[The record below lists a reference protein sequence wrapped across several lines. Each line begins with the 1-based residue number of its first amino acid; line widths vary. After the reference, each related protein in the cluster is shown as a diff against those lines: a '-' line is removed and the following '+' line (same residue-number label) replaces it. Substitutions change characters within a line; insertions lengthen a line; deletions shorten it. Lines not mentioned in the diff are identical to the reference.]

1 MVTKLEVLLREV
13 LHSRPGYR
21 AFIPHFIEWLV
32 VLYFI
37 INLHHVIYY
46 FVLRTL
52 QLKSQLLPLERRHS
66 PRHQTRKPA
75 SQQRLHS
82 QNLRLRIRPQCTSKE
97 HDANWLRSNAVVPGT
112 GTAVGGALLK
122 ACWYLSNRLHLGRA
136 SGRLAPVPWG
146 VWDRPALRDLESA
159 RPAD

>member
-52 QLKSQLLPLERRHS
+52 QLKSQLLVFLEF
-66 PRHQTRKPA
+66 
-75 SQQRLHS
+75 
-82 QNLRLRIRPQCTSKE
+82 
-97 HDANWLRSNAVVPGT
+97 
-112 GTAVGGALLK
+112 
-122 ACWYLSNRLHLGRA
+122 
-136 SGRLAPVPWG
+136 
-146 VWDRPALRDLESA
+146 RDLGVSLVVLQIVDCIVGFLSDVNLHFVVHLLSLNFTLIRAIYFLSLSELTATSNQKTC
-159 RPAD
+159 

>member
-52 QLKSQLLPLERRHS
+52 QLKSQLLVFLEFRDLGVSLVVLQIVDCIVGFLSDVNLHFVVHLLSLNFTLIRAIYFLSLSELERPQVIK
-66 PRHQTRKPA
+66 PRV
-75 SQQRLHS
+75 L
-82 QNLRLRIRPQCTSKE
+82 NEFL
-97 HDANWLRSNAVVPGT
+97 
-112 GTAVGGALLK
+112 
-122 ACWYLSNRLHLGRA
+122 
-136 SGRLAPVPWG
+136 
-146 VWDRPALRDLESA
+146 
-159 RPAD
+159 

>member
-1 MVTKLEVLLREV
+1 MFPDMVTKLEVLLREV

-52 QLKSQLLPLERRHS
+52 QLKSQLLVFLEFRDLGVSLVVLQIVDCIVGFLSDVNLHFVVHLLSLNFTLIRAIYFLSLCELERPQVIK
-66 PRHQTRKPA
+66 PR
-75 SQQRLHS
+75 
-82 QNLRLRIRPQCTSKE
+82 
-97 HDANWLRSNAVVPGT
+97 VPNEF
-112 GTAVGGALLK
+112 L
-122 ACWYLSNRLHLGRA
+122 
-136 SGRLAPVPWG
+136 
-146 VWDRPALRDLESA
+146 
-159 RPAD
+159 